1 MALES
6 KIPEIRNSI
15 KHLADRFHDASDIII
30 RETND
35 YKKAMRGY
43 EIAFEIDPS
52 CFEAHHNIGI
62 SLYYLKH
69 YSEAIKSF
77 EKDIELIESKS
88 SKDYPNPTALKK
100 MKDEFLSRIYFN
112 IGKSYYR
119 LNKIEE
125 CKLYLG
131 KRAVVLGRNKDKS
144 TNELLSIFEDTPEL

>member
-1 MALES
+1 MS
-6 KIPEIRNSI
+6 NIPEIRNSI
-15 KHLADRFHDASDIII
+15 KHLADRFHDAAGIIL

-52 CFEAHHNIGI
+52 SFESHHNIGI
-62 SLYYLKH
+62 SLYKLKH

-131 KRAVVLGRNKDKS
+131 KSCCCTRRKQRQGN
-144 TNELLSIFEDTPEL
+144 

>member
-1 MALES
+1 M
-6 KIPEIRNSI
+6 PEIRNSI
-15 KHLADRFHDASDIII
+15 EHLSDRFHDAAGIIL

-52 CFEAHHNIGI
+52 SFASHHNIGI
-62 SLYYLKH
+62 MLYKLKH

-100 MKDEFLSRIYFN
+100 MKDEFLSRIYLSLPDTFTRHLAMN
-112 IGKSYYR
+112 
-119 LNKIEE
+119 IEE
-125 CKLYLG
+125 VDSSYTLC
-131 KRAVVLGRNKDKS
+131 
-144 TNELLSIFEDTPEL
+144 